1 MRAPSRG
8 CYRPVFWKRIKKK
21 GAHYTTATRGA
32 SVARALLN
40 AFDWGGKPKPGDP
53 QFRTDRREST
63 VKPKGC
69 VLTSFIV
76 FSFFPSVFFPC
87 YQSAKFF
94 AYIYFSKKQIINQAS
109 RITPV
114 LPTPVITSIIFIV
127 ITVICDCVLI
137 VFIILIWCVFDRRGF
152 PPPSLWFDWIT
163 YRKEVSLFH
172 HRHIISAKFEEYS
185 FWVNRNFYRVLL
197 ILEERHHHYHHI
209 SKLVSIFKIKNWWN
223 KAPRVFPQF
232 PSFILFDGRHL
243 FHFRWR
249 VGVRKTNHFS
259 FEN

>member
-1 MRAPSRG
+1 MPLTEEGRPSLG
-8 CYRPVFWKRIKKK
+8 I
-21 GAHYTTATRGA
+21 
-32 SVARALLN
+32 
-40 AFDWGGKPKPGDP
+40 
-53 QFRTDRREST
+53 RTVRREST

-137 VFIILIWCVFDRRGF
+137 VFIILIWCVFDRRD
-152 PPPSLWFDWIT
+152 PPPHHFD
-163 YRKEVSLFH
+163 
-172 HRHIISAKFEEYS
+172 
-185 FWVNRNFYRVLL
+185 L
-197 ILEERHHHYHHI
+197 I
-209 SKLVSIFKIKNWWN
+209 
-223 KAPRVFPQF
+223 
-232 PSFILFDGRHL
+232 G
-243 FHFRWR
+243 
-249 VGVRKTNHFS
+249 
-259 FEN
+259 